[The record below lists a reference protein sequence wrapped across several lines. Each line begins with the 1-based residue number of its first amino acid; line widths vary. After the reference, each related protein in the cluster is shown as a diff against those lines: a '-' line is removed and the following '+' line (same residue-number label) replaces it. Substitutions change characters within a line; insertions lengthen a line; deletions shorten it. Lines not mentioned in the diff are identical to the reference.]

1 MRRSLSLLAL
11 AGASLFCVWAV
22 GRIAAQEPSQVT
34 RSARGGALFKSSK
47 HQFEVFCYPTG
58 LRVFVVAS
66 TGAPVN
72 AAGLN
77 GTATFYHPNSPNAW
91 FERPLRAAPAGAGQP
106 SPSLDLAMDLT
117 PVPLSGARVAFA
129 IKGLPD
135 RAETSASFTVP
146 FAVVGSASASAS
158 QASEG
163 AAPRYSYGTGYYG
176 TGYYENAGPQS
187 APTAGSTGAIYR
199 GYAPHLGHRPTY
211 DWSVGRDNVLAK
223 PWLRPWD

>member
-11 AGASLFCVWAV
+11 TGAVLCSVWAV
-22 GRIAAQEPSQVT
+22 GRIAAQESSQPA
-34 RSARGGALFKSSK
+34 RSARGGAVFKSSK
-47 HQFEVFCYPTG
+47 YQFEVFCYPTG
-58 LRVFVVAS
+58 LRVFAVDSSGAAINAS
-66 TGAPVN
+66 
-72 AAGLN
+72 GLT

-91 FERPLRAAPAGAGQP
+91 FDRPLHAAPAGAGQP
-106 SPSLDLAMDLT
+106 SPSLDLGMDLT
-117 PVPLSGARVAFA
+117 PVPVNGARVAFT

-135 RAETSASFTVP
+135 RAETSAAFTVP
-146 FAVVGSASASAS
+146 FVVVGGASASAS
-158 QASEG
+158 QSSEG

-187 APTAGSTGAIYR
+187 APTTGSTGATYR
-199 GYAPHLGHRPTY
+199 GYEPHLGHRPTY